1 VTAARRALLWF
12 GVLGAPAAWVFHLVA
27 GYGIQEADCS
37 RGSAR
42 WGFSSHPLEIAVT
55 AAALAIGLGA
65 LLASA
70 WIWRTAE
77 TRGADPRGRV
87 AFMAFAGIISSMLFL
102 GIIAVGGAGA
112 AYLDP
117 CAPG

>member
-1 VTAARRALLWF
+1 MTASRRALLWF

-42 WGFSSHPLEIAVT
+42 WDFSSHPLEIAVT
-55 AAALAIGLGA
+55 AAALGIGVAA
-65 LLASA
+65 LVAAA
-70 WIWRTAE
+70 WSWRAAE
-77 TRGADPRGRV
+77 AGADPRGRV
-87 AFMAFAGIISSMLFL
+87 AFMAFAGIISSLLFL

-112 AYLDP
+112 VYLDP
-117 CAPG
+117 CTPG